1 MKNPR
6 RKKKNSSVVLDV
18 VACALSA
25 VSVGLSVAAFVISLA
40 KKKIAEKSKMSI
52 VNAKKI

>member
-25 VSVGLSVAAFVISLA
+25 VSVSLSVAAFVISLA
-40 KKKIAEKSKMSI
+40 KKKIAEK
-52 VNAKKI
+52 

>member
-1 MKNPR
+1 MMKNSR
-6 RKKKNSSVVLDV
+6 RKKKNPGVVLDI

-40 KKKIAEKSKMSI
+40 KKKNAEK
-52 VNAKKI
+52 

>member
-40 KKKIAEKSKMSI
+40 KKKIAEKW
-52 VNAKKI
+52 